1 MLYCII
7 RYCILALAYT
17 RPALELL
24 LTLPGPRRP
33 TSLCKTEVHRRV
45 AIIMILIIIMIIIS
59 ISIVVSRSLFGC
71 ILSLLSPV
79 LACCQSSSYYMKCPF
94 TLVKDRRFINLR
106 RLLRDKRCD
115 HWFMR
120 TGCAQASCHIILSK
134 LWTVPHEGLVR
145 DMSCTLPFFLRTYIL
160 QVWSSMRFLSETW
173 HERDDRS
180 RPGHQNI
187 ALPKRGSRLG
197 SSRLL
202 DVAHEQAAS
211 ETASRRLSSLTG
223 GGWQCIAASLQRGAR
238 SDYRLPFA

>member
-106 RLLRDKRCD
+106 RRYATSDVT
-115 HWFMR
+115 
-120 TGCAQASCHIILSK
+120 TGSCAQGVLKRLATYCRSYGLSRTRDSCATCLALFH
-134 LWTVPHEGLVR
+134 
-145 DMSCTLPFFLRTYIL
+145 
-160 QVWSSMRFLSETW
+160 SS
-173 HERDDRS
+173 
-180 RPGHQNI
+180 
-187 ALPKRGSRLG
+187 
-197 SSRLL
+197 
-202 DVAHEQAAS
+202 
-211 ETASRRLSSLTG
+211 
-223 GGWQCIAASLQRGAR
+223 
-238 SDYRLPFA
+238 